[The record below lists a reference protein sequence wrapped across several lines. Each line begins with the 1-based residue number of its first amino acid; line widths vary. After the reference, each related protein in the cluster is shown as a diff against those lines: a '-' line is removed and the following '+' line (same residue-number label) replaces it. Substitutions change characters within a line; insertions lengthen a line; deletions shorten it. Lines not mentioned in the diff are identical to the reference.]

1 MSKCKECC
9 TFGCN
14 KSYTALV
21 FKQKL
26 GTGTIPSPKP
36 MGYMLQYESLHF
48 DWQRPG
54 FKPEA
59 HQLLA
64 SWFLDK
70 SLLLFWDSVPFSE
83 KLRNTHLTQRKRK
96 NLKIHIYIFKL
107 HKQDYHRTYGISDND
122 YIGGNLFEKSH
133 IYKDQHHTRE
143 LTAYRCILH
152 DCEVAFESRWVE
164 YSWNFILGI

>member
-1 MSKCKECC
+1 MTLWSAMSKCKECC

-14 KSYTALV
+14 KTYTVLV
-21 FKQKL
+21 FKRKL
-26 GTGTIPSPKP
+26 ETGTIPSPKP

-70 SLLLFWDSVPFSE
+70 SLLLLWDSVPFSE

-107 HKQDYHRTYGISDND
+107 HKRDYHRTYGISDND
-122 YIGGNLFEKSH
+122 YIRVICLKNTYIQRPASH
-133 IYKDQHHTRE
+133 KRVNSI
-143 LTAYRCILH
+143 
-152 DCEVAFESRWVE
+152 
-164 YSWNFILGI
+164 